1 MCVVLFKLHRMITLI
16 RIITGI
22 KMARNVLYKMHC
34 TLKIHDMLNPS
45 SIMLLAFRAIVSY
58 LLILNP
64 LKIF

>member
-45 SIMLLAFRAIVSY
+45 SIAFRAIVPY
-58 LLILNP
+58 LFILNP